1 MSSSTSKGF
10 PYPLSTDPVDVPSDI
25 YNLANTIDTKSTST
39 ATANTLV
46 YRETNGKITIGE
58 PTASSHAATKNYTDA
73 QIALAV
79 PMTNKGDII
88 YSSANGSAVATATR
102 LGIGSNGYVLAVSGG
117 VPVWQSPTTGA
128 GNGTGTGYTQTS
140 GTIGSGSAT
149 SIDTIATS
157 TFIGIEYLLN
167 MKQGSNIRV
176 STIRVATDG
185 TNVVSEEYGVTEL
198 GNAMA
203 DVYVSAVSS
212 GSNCLLQV
220 TVSDAGTNAVT
231 WRLSRLAQ

>member
-25 YNLANTIDTKSTST
+25 YNLANSIDTKSTTT
-39 ATANTLV
+39 ATINTLV
-46 YRETNGKITIGE
+46 YRETSGRITIGD
-58 PTASSHAATKNYTDA
+58 PVNTSHAATKNYTDA

-79 PMTNKGDII
+79 PMTTKGDIV
-88 YSSANGSAVATATR
+88 YAGSTGSAVTSATR
-102 LGIGSNGYVLAVSGG
+102 LGIGTNGYVLAVSGG

-140 GTIGSGSAT
+140 GTIGVNTAT
-149 SIDTIATS
+149 TIDTIAMS
-157 TFIGIEYLLN
+157 TFIGVEYLLN
-167 MKQGSNIRV
+167 MKQGSNVRV

-185 TNVVSEEYGVTEL
+185 TNVSSEEYGVVEL
-198 GNAMA
+198 GNIMNS
-203 DVYVSAVSS
+203 VYVSAATS
-212 GSNCLLQV
+212 GSNSLLQV
-220 TVSDAGTNAVT
+220 TVADAGTTPVT